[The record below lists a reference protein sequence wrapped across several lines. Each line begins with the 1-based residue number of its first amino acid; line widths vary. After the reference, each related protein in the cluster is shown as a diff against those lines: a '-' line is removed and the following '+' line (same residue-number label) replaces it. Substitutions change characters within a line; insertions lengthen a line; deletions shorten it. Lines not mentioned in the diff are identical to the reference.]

1 MSLLITK
8 SNKLNHLQ
16 NKLLGISYLQIKI
29 MKIWNS
35 KRYYHVFKTCMRQ
48 KTTPKRYQK
57 LEFQTPKRYDGHPYH
72 FTIKEPPPPQAKH

>member
-8 SNKLNHLQ
+8 SNKFNHLQ

-35 KRYYHVFKTCMRQ
+35 KRYYHVFKTCVRQ
-48 KTTPKRYQK
+48 KAPLPLYYKR
-57 LEFQTPKRYDGHPYH
+57 T
-72 FTIKEPPPPQAKH
+72 PPPGKTLTLSFISRASTFLVDVRDQ